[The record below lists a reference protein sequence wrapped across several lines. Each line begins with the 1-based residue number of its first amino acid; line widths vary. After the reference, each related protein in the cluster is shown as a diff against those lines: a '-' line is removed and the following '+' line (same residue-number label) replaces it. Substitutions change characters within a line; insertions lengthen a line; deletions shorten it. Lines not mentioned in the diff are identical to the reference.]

1 MAAIFGVICCLGAG
15 GLHRIRRSCE
25 EAVEYYNSA
34 TPVEQLK
41 DLGQLLKTA
50 NKVLVK
56 IYGKVRTDY
65 TPVNCKLS
73 GLKGVIVKE
82 TAYQNFFKQ
91 DDKGKWIK
99 DRTEMLSTCEKVPWY
114 LDDGSARVDIVG
126 PYPSTGLLQ
135 LSGEAFEGPGRSLVY
150 PTCDCVKGPK
160 ILGVTRIERVLP
172 IGARLTIVGKAVKE
186 DDGTFTIYKPDYV
199 SHGNIS
205 VHGFTGDYRMCAS
218 FFKYAS
224 IGLAAIGFYLIASH
238 AFEFILDKKPKR
250 KPPDNEGSN
259 GTRMDDEQ
267 MPVICAIC
275 LDQEYNSVFV
285 PCGHMCV
292 TCSSKFTSCPLCQS
306 QHGQVVKTF

>member
-1 MAAIFGVICCLGAG
+1 MAAIFGVFCCLGAG

-25 EAVEYYNSA
+25 EAIEYYNSA

-73 GLKGVIVKE
+73 GLKGVIVEE

-91 DDKGKWIK
+91 DDKGEWIK
-99 DRTEMLSTCEKVPWY
+99 DRTEMLSTCKKVPWY

-126 PYPSTGLLQ
+126 AYPSTGLLQ
-135 LSGEAFEGPGRSLVY
+135 RSGKAFEGPGRSLVY

-172 IGARLTIVGKAVKE
+172 IGARLTVVGKAVKE

-205 VHGFTGDYRMCAS
+205 VHGFTGDYRMCARVRDD
-218 FFKYAS
+218 
-224 IGLAAIGFYLIASH
+224 AA
-238 AFEFILDKKPKR
+238 KR

-267 MPVICAIC
+267 MPIICAIC

-292 TCSSKFTSCPLCQS
+292 TCSSKFTSCLLCQS